1 MHFLVDVSSAVP
13 LYAQI
18 VGQVRAGVASGLLK
32 SGDPLPSVRQLAS
45 ELRINPNTVVQAYRE
60 LEREGFTIAQRG
72 QGTFIAE
79 LPEDRR
85 HDERARVARELVERL
100 LAEAVRVGLQRAEVR
115 AALDEVFEGLA
126 NH

>member
-32 SGDPLPSVRQLAS
+32 AGDPLPSVRQLAS

-60 LEREGFTIAQRG
+60 LEREGFTVAQRG

-100 LAEAVRVGLQRAEVR
+100 LAEAGRVGLHRSEVR

-126 NH
+126 NQ